1 MLEAWIKYQLSIQR
15 QRNFMI
21 RLFTAVPIPETIC
34 QQLHAMGR
42 SLPGGRAVSEEQI
55 HVTLRFIGE
64 VEGAVF
70 KDIKENLHS
79 ISVSPFNIAIQ
90 GVGHFPP
97 RGKPRV
103 IWAGLQP
110 TEPLI
115 KLKRK
120 IDTCLIQCGLAP
132 DNRKFSPHVTL
143 ARLNNPPMQR
153 VTNFL
158 AGNAFLKFEE
168 FQVNHFRLYSSKL
181 TSKGATH
188 TLEADY
194 PLNAA

>member
-1 MLEAWIKYQLSIQR
+1 
-15 QRNFMI
+15 MI
-21 RLFTAVPIPETIC
+21 RLFTAVPIPIPIC

-42 SLPGGRAVSEEQI
+42 SLPGARAVPEEQI

-64 VEGAVF
+64 VEGTVF
-70 KDIKENLHS
+70 KDIKENLSS
-79 ISVSPFNIAIQ
+79 INASPFNLAVQ

-110 TEPLI
+110 TEPLV
-115 KLKRK
+115 KLKRR
-120 IDTCLIQCGLAP
+120 IDTCLIECGLAP
-132 DNRKFSPHVTL
+132 DNRKFSPHITL
-143 ARLNNPPMQR
+143 ARLNKPPMDR
-153 VTNFL
+153 ITRFL

-168 FQVNHFRLYSSKL
+168 FEVNHFHLYSSKL
-181 TSKGATH
+181 TNKGAAH
-188 TLEADY
+188 TLEAEY

>member
-1 MLEAWIKYQLSIQR
+1 
-15 QRNFMI
+15 MI
-21 RLFTAVPIPETIC
+21 RLFTAVPIPIVIR

-42 SLPGGRAVSEEQI
+42 SLPGARAVPEEQI
-55 HVTLRFIGE
+55 HITLRFIGE
-64 VEGAVF
+64 VEGTLF
-70 KDIKENLHS
+70 KDIKENLS
-79 ISVSPFNIAIQ
+79 NISLSPFSTAIQ

-110 TEPLI
+110 TDQLI

-120 IDTCLIQCGLAP
+120 IDTCLIECGLAP
-132 DNRKFSPHVTL
+132 DNRKFTPHVTL

-153 VTNFL
+153 ITSFL

-168 FQVNHFRLYSSKL
+168 FDVHHFHLYSSKL
-181 TSKGATH
+181 ASKGATH

-194 PLNAA
+194 PLDTG